1 MSYQSVT
8 LDETIHID
16 AIYTIHYFEYM
27 NTFAFTG
34 ERHDFWEFCY
44 ADKGEVGITVENNY
58 TVIKKGD
65 IVFHEPNE
73 FHNVTAT
80 GASAPN
86 LVVISFRCSSPAM
99 DFFRKKLLHIDE
111 IERTLL
117 ANIIVE
123 ARNCF
128 EGRLDDPYQ
137 TVMKK
142 CSAPL
147 LGSEQLIRIYLEQ
160 FLLHISRRYLS
171 GPVTSSKVPKT
182 TKSRSDNEIFN
193 HVVDYLEKHLD
204 AHVTIEQICRD
215 TLIGRSQL
223 QKIFK
228 ERSGLGI
235 IEYFSNMKVDA
246 AKEMIRMNHLNFTQI
261 SEKLGYTSIHYFSRQ
276 FKKITGMT
284 PSEYASSIKA
294 LSNGSFET

>member
-1 MSYQSVT
+1 
-8 LDETIHID
+8 
-16 AIYTIHYFEYM
+16 
-27 NTFAFTG
+27 
-34 ERHDFWEFCY
+34 
-44 ADKGEVGITVENNY
+44 
-58 TVIKKGD
+58 
-65 IVFHEPNE
+65 
-73 FHNVTAT
+73 
-80 GASAPN
+80 
-86 LVVISFRCSSPAM
+86 M

-142 CSAPL
+142 CSSPL

-276 FKKITGMT
+276 FKLACSMT
-284 PSEYASSIKA
+284 PAQYRQKI
-294 LSNGSFET
+294 